1 MKEIRVLVVDD
12 QTVVREGLVSIL
24 SFQSDIRVV
33 GQANDGLEALAILKQ
48 EKPDVILLDLVMP
61 KLDGFD
67 SIPRFRDCSPDSKIL
82 ILTGFAETER
92 VFRAIKAGAIGYLLK
107 DATWEQLMQAIRDV
121 AKGQPYMDPSI
132 AIKVI
137 QEMNTTPGPTKVNH
151 ALVLT
156 ERENQTLRLIAKGYS
171 NQEIAQ
177 ELVVNERTIAK
188 YVSNILN
195 KLQLAN
201 RTQVAL
207 YAVKEGLDKE

>member
-24 SFQSDIRVV
+24 SFQSDIKVV
-33 GQANDGLEALAILKQ
+33 GQANDGLEALAIMKQ

-82 ILTGFAETER
+82 ILTGYADTER
-92 VFRAIKAGAIGYLLK
+92 VFRAIKAGAAGYLLK
-107 DATWEQLMQAIRDV
+107 DTTWEQLMQAIRDV
-121 AKGQPYMDPSI
+121 ARGQPYMDPSI
-132 AIKVI
+132 AMKVI
-137 QEMNTTPGPTKVNH
+137 QELNTTPVPAKINH

-156 ERENQTLRLIAKGYS
+156 ERETQTLRLIAKGYS

-177 ELVVNERTIAK
+177 ALFVNERTIAK